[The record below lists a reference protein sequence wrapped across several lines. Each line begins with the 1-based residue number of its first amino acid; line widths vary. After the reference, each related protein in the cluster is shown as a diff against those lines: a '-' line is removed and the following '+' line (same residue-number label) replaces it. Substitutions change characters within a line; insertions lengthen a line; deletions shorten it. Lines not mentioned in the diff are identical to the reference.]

1 MTVKKRKGHPES
13 AATRAKISAALKAYH
28 KAHPSTGKKKPHK
41 GHPES
46 AKTKAKISKALK
58 AYDKAHPR
66 TYAHRKGHP
75 ESALAKAH
83 ESAALRA
90 YYKAHPRKRK
100 TIARIASGAQRIHGN
115 YTDRSGP
122 KIAGS
127 RRPTHQMDRGAPHV
141 QSARTH
147 LRTVRTVRHRMHHV
161 HTVHHRL
168 RRARVVRFHNPL
180 RARH

>member
-1 MTVKKRKGHPES
+1 MTRRKGHPES

-46 AKTKAKISKALK
+46 AKTKAKISAALK

-66 TYAHRKGHP
+66 TGGHRKP

-83 ESAALRA
+83 EAAALRA
-90 YYKAHPRKRK
+90 YYKAHPRKK
-100 TIARIASGAQRIHGN
+100 KAAARVAGGQRIHGN

-122 KIAGS
+122 KIAGG
-127 RRPTHQMDRGAPHV
+127 RRATHQMNRGGPHV

-147 LRTVRTVRHRMHHV
+147 LRTVHTVRHRAHRV

-168 RRARVVRFHNPL
+168 RRAHVVRFHNPL